1 MSLFSFQ
8 FDDAVFVPPADSAS
22 DYHDIDDNT
31 IDHNEYPVDN
41 KANDDEN
48 LQVSKLLNFFD
59 LLIPGVFV
67 LGKPFQ
73 SLALYWRVRLRA

>member
-8 FDDAVFVPPADSAS
+8 LDDAVFVPPADSAS

-48 LQVSKLLNFFD
+48 LQVSKLLNF
-59 LLIPGVFV
+59 LICWFREC
-67 LGKPFQ
+67 L
-73 SLALYWRVRLRA
+73 SLASLSKA